1 MIKNLLKA
9 YLILLAISTIQIS
22 CNGGSENKIDSNKTA
37 DTANNAT
44 ISKDTIVSDNST
56 PVKDPIV
63 KLLEELKKTPT
74 GEKYKVKG
82 ELKTGILKY
91 ESMAFGDMLHLTFV
105 DKANKEYE
113 FNGNTT
119 EIELF
124 KDAINPSEDNGGYE
138 ANKKYLNKTFR
149 VVWRTIQL
157 KHKPKDEIE
166 MYYEE
171 YDEIIY
177 LKQLD

>member
-1 MIKNLLKA
+1 MKNLLKA

-22 CNGGSENKIDSNKTA
+22 CNAGSENKIDSLKVA
-37 DTANNAT
+37 DTSNITT
-44 ISKDTIVSDNST
+44 ISKDSNVSSDSN
-56 PVKDPIV
+56 PVQDPLV
-63 KLLEELKKTPT
+63 KLLEDLKKTPA
-74 GEKYKVKG
+74 GENYKVKG
-82 ELKTGILKY
+82 ELQTGILKY

-105 DKANKEYE
+105 DNKNKEYE
-113 FNGNTT
+113 FNGNIT

-124 KDAINPSEDNGGYE
+124 KDAVNPSVDNGGYE

-157 KHKPKDEIE
+157 KHKPKNDIE

>member
-1 MIKNLLKA
+1 MKNVLKA
-9 YLILLAISTIQIS
+9 YLILMATSTIQIS

-37 DTANNAT
+37 DTTTA
-44 ISKDTIVSDNST
+44 ISKESIVSIESN
-56 PVKDPIV
+56 PVQDPLV
-63 KLLEELKKTPT
+63 TLLEDLKKTPA
-74 GEKYKVKG
+74 GENYKVKG
-82 ELKTGILKY
+82 ELKTDILKY
-91 ESMAFGDMLHLTFV
+91 KSMGFGDMLHLTFV
-105 DKANKEYE
+105 DNKNKEYD
-113 FNGNTT
+113 FSGNTT
-119 EIELF
+119 EVELY
-124 KDAINPSEDNGGYE
+124 KDAVNESDDNGGYE
-138 ANKKYLNKTFR
+138 TNKKYANKTFR